1 MSVHEF
7 IDFFT
12 RLDTAAKNNT
22 VANKI
27 VKAVQL
33 SLLRLLVRVWAD
45 NCSACACFLFL
56 CPDSDV
62 EHVTGHVERR
72 LRGGLR
78 VRRSL
83 IERVGRGSRQGLRE
97 CLAQEARQFFVL
109 GGLGT
114 QSLRE

>member
-27 VKAVQL
+27 AKTVSLSLSL
-33 SLLRLLVRVWAD
+33 SLLRLLVRAWAD

-56 CPDSDV
+56 CPDSVV

-83 IERVGRGSRQGLRE
+83 IEPVGRGSRQGLRE
-97 CLAQEARQFFVL
+97 CLAQEARQFFRSRWS
-109 GGLGT
+109 GH
-114 QSLRE
+114 